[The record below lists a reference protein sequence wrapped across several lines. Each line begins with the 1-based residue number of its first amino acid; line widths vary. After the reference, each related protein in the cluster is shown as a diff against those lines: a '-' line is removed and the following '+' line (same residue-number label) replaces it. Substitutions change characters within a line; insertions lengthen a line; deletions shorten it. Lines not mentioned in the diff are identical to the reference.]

1 MPKLYSSFH
10 VLKVLLAHGFVFV
23 SQKGSHIKVRKQGNP
38 VLTVIV
44 PAERKEIP
52 HGTLRSILR
61 QSRLRI
67 EDFEN

>member
-10 VLKVLLAHGFVFV
+10 VLKILSAHGFIFI

-38 VLTVIV
+38 VLNVIV
-44 PAERKEIP
+44 PADRKEIP

-61 QSRLRI
+61 QSQLSI
-67 EDFEN
+67 KDFE